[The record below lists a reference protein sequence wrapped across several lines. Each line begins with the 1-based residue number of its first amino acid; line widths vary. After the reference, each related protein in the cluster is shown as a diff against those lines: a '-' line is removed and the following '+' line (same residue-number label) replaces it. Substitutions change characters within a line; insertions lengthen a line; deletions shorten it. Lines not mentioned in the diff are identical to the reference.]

1 MLLIKFSDNMKFS
14 KWIINE
20 DRATMQSDLDQSV
33 TSSQSKKKKESSAD
47 PNINLLLELSSTDC
61 VQDLQTNGE
70 CLSGKYG

>member
-1 MLLIKFSDNMKFS
+1 MLLIKFSDKVFQVNN
-14 KWIINE
+14 KW
-20 DRATMQSDLDQSV
+20 RQSHNAKWSGSV
-33 TSSQSKKKKESSAD
+33 SNLISVKKKKESSAD